1 MLLLVAT
8 TAAWSA
14 DPSLPYATDR
24 VLVRFVAPAGRA
36 FRPVLPAEV
45 TLQELPYARWA
56 RQHGRLPATAEP
68 DLQRTVAAR
77 VPEGWTVTGLVEA
90 LQQRADVAY
99 AEPDY
104 IGTGGLVPV
113 DPDFTQQWHHLN
125 RVWTGGTRPADTRM
139 VEAWEITTGSSNVLV
154 AVLDTGLATGHAEFS
169 GRTVAGWDFVNDDA
183 NPADDHGHGTWV
195 TGFLAQN
202 AGNTNRGAGV
212 DWRCRI
218 MPLKVLDA
226 ANSGYYSD
234 WAAAIEYAVSNGVDV
249 INLSAGGSSSDT
261 TLSNAIMSAIA
272 QGVIFVTISHND
284 GTSNVRFPGRMAP
297 CITVGATTTSDVRA
311 TFSNWGSTVD
321 LVAPGDN
328 VVTVNPNNTLFRGSG
343 TSFAAPQVAGVCA
356 MLRALFPR
364 MRQDQAE
371 RLLRAGADDQVG
383 KAAEDTAGFDIY
395 HGYGRLN
402 ARATLE
408 LAQTSITGG
417 ALTEQGLVVSWSAP
431 SNAVARRPFVLER
444 AALAGGPWSSNAA
457 QVLQYGTNTASS
469 LVTTASNIAFF
480 RVSVRP

>member
-1 MLLLVAT
+1 M
-8 TAAWSA
+8 AA
-14 DPSLPYATDR
+14 
-24 VLVRFVAPAGRA
+24 
-36 FRPVLPAEV
+36 
-45 TLQELPYARWA
+45 Q
-56 RQHGRLPATAEP
+56 
-68 DLQRTVAAR
+68 
-77 VPEGWTVTGLVEA
+77 VPEGWTVTGLVET
-90 LQQRADVAY
+90 LRRRADVLY

-104 IGTGGLVPV
+104 IGSGGLVPV

-202 AGNTNRGAGV
+202 GGNTNRGAGV
-212 DWRCRI
+212 DWRCRL

-226 ANSGYYSD
+226 ANNGYYSD
-234 WAAAIEYAVSNGVDV
+234 WAAAIEYAVSNDVDV

-284 GTSNVRFPGRMAP
+284 GTSSVRFPGRMAP
-297 CITVGATTTSDVRA
+297 CITVGATTTNDTRA
-311 TFSNWGSTVD
+311 TFSNWGSTID
-321 LVAPGDN
+321 LVAPGEN
-328 VVTVNPNNTLFRGSG
+328 VVTVNPNNTLFLGSG

-356 MLRALFPR
+356 LLRALNPNL
-364 MRQDQAE
+364 RQDQTE

-383 KAAEDTAGFDIY
+383 KVTEDTAGFDSY

-408 LAQTSITGG
+408 LAETAITGG
-417 ALTEQGLVVSWSAP
+417 AWTEQGLVVSWAAP
-431 SNAVARRPFVLER
+431 SNAVARRPFVFER
-444 AALAGGPWSSNAA
+444 ATGAGGPWTSNAA
-457 QVLQYGTNTASS
+457 QVLQYGTNVASC
-469 LVTTASNIAFF
+469 LVTQSADAAYF